1 MVIKM
6 KKSIFYKKIICIFSI
21 TVAFLFLLF
30 TAAVVLHPTRYI
42 KCSANTLTVYKT
54 YLEDGEAVVDKVQI
68 PKGTKV
74 KVYEKKDKTSIIVYN
89 KNKFTVNNKNLT
101 KHFEDAIQTDY
112 VYCRRLVNLRESKGG
127 KLSKAIV
134 KKGEK
139 IKVLSIDQNDWDEKT
154 GKIRWY
160 KISKNNKSYYVSGE
174 YVETSKKLA
183 LKNYANN
190 ISYSTY
196 WDDYYKDGY
205 AKDAYISQVDY
216 KPQKKQSYKGN
227 VMPDTV
233 KAIHVSMNNFV
244 NNQSYIENLKGI
256 NTVIVEAKNDEGSIF
271 YDSNVCDEYLSDPDL
286 AVENTVVSKKELKKI
301 IKKYRKKG
309 IYCVSRIVAFKDPVF
324 AKDNPKES
332 LTDKHDNLVV
342 YNNQYWPSAYS
353 RKAWMYN
360 VAIAKECADLGFNEI
375 QFDYVRFPDGTANS
389 EINLDFHN
397 TYKESK
403 VAAVQGFLQY
413 AKEELSPKGVYVAA
427 DIFAWPIVAC
437 DDQDIGQFLPAIAN
451 VVDVVSPMPYLDH
464 FAKGS
469 FGIDDPVQAPYD
481 TLAAFTK
488 ISNVQL
494 KGIKHAS
501 KYRTWI
507 QGYDMTSREL
517 KQQIKGLKNNKQ
529 PDYMVWLVSGD
540 ESDINKIK
548 NGFH

>member
-1 MVIKM
+1 M

-30 TAAVVLHPTRYI
+30 TATVVLHPTRYI

-286 AVENTVVSKKELKKI
+286 AVGNTVVSKKELKKI

-375 QFDYVRFPDGTANS
+375 QFDYVRFPDGTATS

-397 TYKESK
+397 MYKESK

-469 FGIDDPVQAPYD
+469 FGIVDPVQAPYD

-494 KGIKHAS
+494 KGIKHAP

-517 KQQIKGLKNNKQ
+517 KQQIKGLKDNKQ

-548 NGFH
+548 NGAVTK

>member
-30 TAAVVLHPTRYI
+30 TATVVLHPTRYI

-286 AVENTVVSKKELKKI
+286 AVGNTVVSKKELKKI
-301 IKKYRKKG
+301 IKKYRKNG

-375 QFDYVRFPDGTANS
+375 QFDYVRFPDGTATS

-469 FGIDDPVQAPYD
+469 FGIVDPVQAPYD

-494 KGIKHAS
+494 KGIKHAP

-517 KQQIKGLKNNKQ
+517 KQQIKGLKDNKQ

>member
-1 MVIKM
+1 M
-6 KKSIFYKKIICIFSI
+6 
-21 TVAFLFLLF
+21 
-30 TAAVVLHPTRYI
+30 LHPTRYI

-101 KHFEDAIQTDY
+101 KHFGDAIQTDY

-216 KPQKKQSYKGN
+216 KPQKKQSYIGN

-286 AVENTVVSKKELKKI
+286 AVGNTVVSKKELKKI

-324 AKDNPKES
+324 AQENPKES

-375 QFDYVRFPDGTANS
+375 QFDYVRFPDGTATS

-464 FAKGS
+464 FTKGS
-469 FGIDDPVQAPYD
+469 FGIADPVQAPYD

-507 QGYDMTSREL
+507 QGYDMTSKEL
-517 KQQIKGLKNNKQ
+517 KQQIKGLKDNKQ